1 MVLQSV
7 VGLFRGHRTQC
18 VSHVNGSP
26 GFWRLPRLFRP
37 TDADVTSN
45 RHLVCFFPSFRI
57 AQQDVNKRRLGVLLG
72 EVQRGEKGDE
82 RWKAALDGRTS
93 GTTSGSSKGVR
104 L

>member
-1 MVLQSV
+1 
-7 VGLFRGHRTQC
+7 
-18 VSHVNGSP
+18 VNGTP
-26 GFWRLPRLFRP
+26 GFRLLPRLFRP
-37 TDADVTSN
+37 PTLTSLRH
-45 RHLVCFFPSFRI
+45 RHLACFFRPPRN

-93 GTTSGSSKGVR
+93 GTTSGTSKGVR